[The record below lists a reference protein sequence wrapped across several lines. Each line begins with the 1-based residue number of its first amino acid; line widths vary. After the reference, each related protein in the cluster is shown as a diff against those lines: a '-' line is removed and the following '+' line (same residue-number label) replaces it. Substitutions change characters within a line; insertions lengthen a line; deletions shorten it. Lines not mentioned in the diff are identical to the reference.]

1 MKVITKGTKKITKTV
16 IADTWRQ
23 RADGMRLVVRDQEC
37 RGLAL
42 IVNPTAMSWVYSY
55 KPRGHD
61 DQGKRFSTRSITIG
75 NPETHSVDE
84 ARVEAS
90 AIKGRVKVGGDP
102 GAERK
107 EEIKSKAV
115 ARGRTASKLLEEYAI
130 ALPKRPKLRGHGR
143 LSERHVAS
151 ELAFA
156 AAAIKGCGLGERP
169 VTEIAPTDIRAI
181 VAAAAEHPA
190 VARHWFGAVSR
201 FFDWLL
207 DEGLV
212 PVNPC
217 SLLPKA
223 RRPRAVQPRQTY
235 QTPSQLAVLWRS
247 ADVLDETRR
256 DLFRLLIAI
265 PARREEVAKLDWS
278 QIDLKQAVWTMSH
291 KRTKNGDT
299 HRIFLPDLALAIL
312 AHRHMVAGQPKSG
325 LVFPGPRAGHS
336 IKTFTDLKERISAAA
351 PEVTGWTYHDFR
363 RGFVTALGE
372 AGVSE
377 TLADAILNHRQSATR
392 GGVLGVYQKALRWP
406 EQVDAMKLWGRLLE
420 QEIHRNGRED
430 GQDGQSQIA
439 KPRAA

>member
-1 MKVITKGTKKITKTV
+1 MQVITKGTVKITKAV
-16 IADTWRQ
+16 ISETWRQ
-23 RADGMRLVVRDQEC
+23 RGEGTRLIVRDREC

-61 DQGKRFSTRSITIG
+61 DQGKRFSTRSVTIG

-107 EEIKSKAV
+107 AEIKSKAV
-115 ARGRTASKLLEEYAI
+115 ARGRTASKLLEEYAL
-130 ALPKRPKLRGHGR
+130 ALPKRPKLRGNGP
-143 LSERHVAS
+143 LSDRHIAS

-156 AAAIKGCGLGERP
+156 GAAIESCGLGERP
-169 VTEIAPTDIRAI
+169 VTDIGPTDIRAI
-181 VAAAAEHPA
+181 VSAAAQRPA

-212 PVNPC
+212 PINPC
-217 SLLPKA
+217 SLLPKS
-223 RRPRAVQPRQTY
+223 RRPRAVPSRQTY
-235 QTPSQLAVLWRS
+235 QTPRQLAALWRA
-247 ADVLDETRR
+247 ADTLDETRR

-265 PARREEVAKLDWS
+265 PARREEVAKLDWA

-291 KRTKNGDT
+291 KRTKNGDA
-299 HRIFLPDLALAIL
+299 HRIFLPELALAIL
-312 AHRHMVAGQPKSG
+312 THRHLEAGQPKSG
-325 LVFPGPRAGHS
+325 LVFPGPRAGQP
-336 IKTFTDLKERISAAA
+336 IKTFTDLKEKISAAA
-351 PEVTGWTYHDFR
+351 PDVKGWTYHDFR

-372 AGVSE
+372 SGVSE

-392 GGVLGVYQKALRWP
+392 GGVLGVYQKAFRWP

-420 QEIHRNGRED
+420 KEIRREVNQEGQV
-430 GQDGQSQIA
+430 GQDEGIF
-439 KPRAA
+439 PRAA